1 MAALPFIRPSSLRLR
16 AGVCVALSLALM
28 TADHRG
34 WHTSALR
41 GALSMVVYPVRFL
54 VSEVFVNL
62 PSAARTRL
70 ASNRDLAGENEALR
84 EELLLL
90 GAKIE
95 RLRELEGEN
104 GRLRELLDLS
114 ARIEDPVQV
123 AKVIGVEIDPML
135 RRVELDKGLR
145 HGVRRGQS
153 VIDASGVL
161 GQVAHAGPFTS
172 TMILIT
178 DPDHALP
185 VLLSRTG
192 FRSIAVGRG
201 AGGGELE
208 LAHVPP
214 DIDIEPEDLLVSSGL
229 GGRFPGGY
237 PAARVVRV
245 ERNEGEEYVH
255 VRLRPVSDLKR
266 VREVLVVSSSAQ
278 DGESADAR

>member
-16 AGVCVALSLALM
+16 VGVCAALSLALM

-54 VSEVFVNL
+54 VSEVFMDM
-62 PSAARTRL
+62 PSAVRARF
-70 ASNRDLAGENEALR
+70 AESRDLAGENEALR

-90 GAKIE
+90 GAKFE

-104 GRLRELLDLS
+104 RRLRELLDLS
-114 ARIEDPVQV
+114 ARIDDPVQV

-161 GQVAHAGPFTS
+161 GQVAHVGPLSS

-201 AGGGELE
+201 VGGELE
-208 LAHVPP
+208 LIHVPK
-214 DIDIEPEDLLVSSGL
+214 DIDVEPEDLLVSSGL

-266 VREVLVVSSSAQ
+266 VREVLVVSPSAEA
-278 DGESADAR
+278 GESADAR

>member
-1 MAALPFIRPSSLRLR
+1 MAALPSIRPSSLRLR
-16 AGVCVALSLALM
+16 AGACVLLSLALM

-34 WHTSALR
+34 WYTSALR
-41 GALSMVVYPVRFL
+41 GALSLVVYPVRFL

-62 PSAARTRL
+62 PSAVRSRL
-70 ASNRDLAGENEALR
+70 AENRDLAGENRALR
-84 EELLLL
+84 EKLLLL
-90 GAKIE
+90 GAQIE

-104 GRLRELLDLS
+104 GRLRELLHLS
-114 ARIEDPVQV
+114 ARIDDPVQV

-153 VIDASGVL
+153 VIDANGVL
-161 GQVAHAGPFTS
+161 GQVAHAGLFSS

-201 AGGGELE
+201 SGGELE
-208 LAHVPP
+208 LTHVPK
-214 DIDIEPEDLLVSSGL
+214 DVDIEPEDLLVSSGL

-245 ERNEGEEYVH
+245 ERDEGEEYVH

-266 VREVLVVSSSAQ
+266 VREVLVVSPSAQ
-278 DGESADAR
+278 AGENADAR

>member
-16 AGVCVALSLALM
+16 AGVCVLLSLALM

-54 VSEVFVNL
+54 VSEVFVDL
-62 PSAARTRL
+62 PSAIQARL
-70 ASNRDLAGENEALR
+70 AANRDLAGENEALR
-84 EELLLL
+84 GELLLL
-90 GAKIE
+90 GVEIE

-161 GQVAHAGPFTS
+161 GQVAHAGPFSS

-201 AGGGELE
+201 AGGELE
-208 LAHVPP
+208 LTHVPK

-266 VREVLVVSSSAQ
+266 VREVLVVSPSAQ
-278 DGESADAR
+278 ADESADAR